1 MQQLLIGSNHN
12 LLARLCR
19 WKHNNQKDIYL
30 PLLCEGE
37 VYSIS
42 NVKIVP
48 GPALYRS
55 VNRDL
60 AINFYYK
67 TKIQKMTQ
75 PHTVPRYKFE
85 LKEFGEI
92 PNFVADVRCFIDI
105 AGMVLNYGQLETRTN
120 GAHKLDVILTN
131 AQSEKMAV
139 ALWEDKATHFLELLA
154 KESNVAG
161 FVVIT
166 GLLAKKYSD
175 RVLLSTSDAT
185 KTFYNIDLAPLN
197 NLRAAIAEANG
208 NTSDDLPKPIAT
220 RFATVDESSLH
231 SSTIKEILETSLPT
245 ETSFQAYC
253 PCERTQDPQVLLY
266 LTKKLKISLVRLWTK

>member
-1 MQQLLIGSNHN
+1 
-12 LLARLCR
+12 
-19 WKHNNQKDIYL
+19 
-30 PLLCEGE
+30 
-37 VYSIS
+37 
-42 NVKIVP
+42 
-48 GPALYRS
+48 
-55 VNRDL
+55 
-60 AINFYYK
+60 
-67 TKIQKMTQ
+67 MTQ

-245 ETSFQAYC
+245 ETSDTGSTSFTLFNKEAEDLIGAPVDKIIAELSQASSLTDAPPIIKNIVGKRCAFDVKINAYN
-253 PCERTQDPQVLLY
+253 TQRGYEEYTVYRLSKCTASAHGSAQNEMDAKAP
-266 LTKKLKISLVRLWTK
+266 KKQKTA